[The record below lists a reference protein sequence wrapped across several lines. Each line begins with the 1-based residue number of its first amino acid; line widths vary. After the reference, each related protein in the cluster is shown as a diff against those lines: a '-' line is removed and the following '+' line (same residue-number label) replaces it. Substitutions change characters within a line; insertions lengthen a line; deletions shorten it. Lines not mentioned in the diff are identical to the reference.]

1 LQRNLAALGLR
12 VEFVKQKWPDQ
23 LKAARLGQLQ
33 MWQAANISVTSEGF
47 GFLSLLYG
55 ENAGFSNLTRFK
67 LPEYDRLYV
76 QARALP
82 EGPER
87 DKLMQRMTDLIGI
100 YVPWAV
106 TIYRYENA
114 LVQPWLL
121 GYKYNPIQQHPWQY
135 LDIDMTRR
143 ASALK

>member
-1 LQRNLAALGLR
+1 LR

-33 MWQAANISVTSEGF
+33 VWQAANISVTAEGF
-47 GFLSLLYG
+47 AFLGLLYG
-55 ENAGFSNLTRFK
+55 ENAGFSNLMRFK
-67 LPEYDRLYV
+67 LPEYDALYV
-76 QARALP
+76 RARALP
-82 EGPER
+82 DGPER
-87 DKLMQRMTDLIGI
+87 ERLIRRMTDLIDI
-100 YVPWAV
+100 YEPWAV

-135 LDIDMTRR
+135 LDIDVARR
-143 ASALK
+143 ASAVK

>member
-1 LQRNLAALGLR
+1 
-12 VEFVKQKWPDQ
+12 
-23 LKAARLGQLQ
+23 